1 MDSREV
7 GGTEWDLETKEKK
20 EGKGMNETKDM
31 KKYKRKPFRMTSLV
45 NYYCKSLIFSVP
57 LYLANLANLTFSL
70 IFKDAKLKRRQQ
82 YFSTLK

>member
-1 MDSREV
+1 MGSVLLTTKTIKIFLCDTWQDSQE
-7 GGTEWDLETKEKK
+7 ELK
-20 EGKGMNETKDM
+20 EGENEQQIVTA
-31 KKYKRKPFRMTSLV
+31 V
-45 NYYCKSLIFSVP
+45 NP